1 LILPSWALL
10 TLLGALLLGAAL
22 AAAYVVWRKRRRR
35 ALPKKGP
42 SEPRYPVVLAHG
54 FMGFDEIA
62 VAGQKHAYFRK
73 VRDRLEASR
82 WEVNVA
88 RVARLGSVA
97 ERARELATFIEAIK
111 APRVNVVA
119 HSMGGLDARW
129 AIAKLG
135 LANKVASLT
144 TVGTPHH
151 GTPLADLG
159 RGLSEKFGLRHLL
172 TALGI
177 PFEALDDL
185 TTARAAYFNE
195 QAPMPA
201 GIACGCVIAV
211 AKRQAKTN
219 PLLWPTRLYL
229 SLSAGANDGLIPASS
244 QRWGDILAEIEAD
257 HLAQIGW
264 SSHFNAV
271 DFYAD
276 LLRELR
282 GRGF

>member
-1 LILPSWALL
+1 MPFWAIC
-10 TLLGALLLGAAL
+10 TLLGALIV
-22 AAAYVVWRKRRRR
+22 AAAIVWAVLVRRAHRRRP
-35 ALPKKGP
+35 LPKKGP
-42 SEPRYPVVLAHG
+42 ATPRYPVVLAHG
-54 FMGFDEIA
+54 LMGFDEIA
-62 VAGQKHAYFRK
+62 VAGQRHAYFRK

-88 RVARLGSVA
+88 RVARTGSVA
-97 ERARELATFIEAIK
+97 ERARELARFIEAID

-135 LANKVASLT
+135 LAKKVASLT

-159 RGLSEKFGLRHLL
+159 RGLSEKVGLRQLL
-172 TALGI
+172 AALGL

-185 TTARAAYFNE
+185 TTSRASFFNE
-195 QAPMPA
+195 EAPMSPDV
-201 GIACGCVIAV
+201 ACGCVVAV
-211 AKRQAKTN
+211 ARRQSKTN

-229 SLSAGANDGLIPASS
+229 SMSAGENDGLIPAAS
-244 QRWGDILAEIEAD
+244 QRWGDVLAEIEAD

-271 DFYAD
+271 EFYAD